1 LVPALRP
8 PAAAIILAG
17 FMGTGK
23 SAVAELLSRRWGLSS
38 ADTDAMI
45 EEQVGTSVAEIFAT
59 RGEPHFRDLETTVLR
74 QLATEDDLVVSTGG
88 GILLREQNVELLRQ
102 MGPIICLYASAETII
117 QRTAASDERPLLNR
131 PDAAAE
137 IRRLL
142 AERDE
147 AYRQADYHITTDE
160 LTPQQVTDAV
170 EETVRADPRG
180 LFLVPG
186 PVEIPVELGEDSYT
200 IHIGEGLLDAVG
212 TIVAPDQAGQRA
224 AVITDDNLEELYAS
238 VVARSLEEAGW
249 EVCSLAVPSG
259 EGSKTLATA
268 GQLCEQLAEAGLD
281 RGSAVFAVGGG
292 MVGDLAGFVAAVYMR
307 GLDFVQV
314 PTTLL
319 AQVDASVGGKVAV
332 DLPQAKNL
340 VGAFHQPRAVIIDTN
355 TLRTLPDKQ
364 LCSGLGEVIKHA
376 AIADEAMFGYLEE
389 NLGRLRE
396 GNAAS
401 LKYVLAR
408 NCQIKTEVVA
418 ADPYE
423 QGQRV
428 VLNFGHTIGHALER
442 AAPQWQLSH
451 GEAVAVGMVAESEI
465 AVQKGLSE
473 ASVAERLQQLTA
485 QAGLQ
490 PDLSEVDLQQARAA
504 MSVDKKV
511 RDRRLQLPVVPRV
524 GQVVLTDQ
532 IQLADLGAAL
542 EQLLA

>member
-1 LVPALRP
+1 LLPTLRP

-23 SAVAELLSRRWGLSS
+23 SVLAELLSQRLGLSS
-38 ADTDAMI
+38 VDTDAMI
-45 EEQVGTSVAEIFAT
+45 QEQAGTSVGEIFAT
-59 RGEPHFRDLETTVLR
+59 RGEPYFRDLETAVLC
-74 QLATEDDLVVSTGG
+74 QLATEDGLVISTGG
-88 GILLREQNVELLRQ
+88 GVLLREQNVELLRQ
-102 MGPIICLYASAETII
+102 MGPIICLHASAETIME
-117 QRTAASDERPLLNR
+117 RTAASDERPLLNR
-131 PDAAAE
+131 SDAADE

-147 AYRQADYHITTDE
+147 AYRQADYHITTDG
-160 LTPQQVTDAV
+160 LTPQQVMDAV
-170 EETVRADPRG
+170 EETVTGDARG
-180 LFLVPG
+180 LFLSPE

-200 IHIGEGLLDAVG
+200 IHIGAGLLDAVG
-212 TIVAPDQAGQRA
+212 TIVGPDEAGQQA
-224 AVITDDNLEELYAS
+224 AVITDDNLEKLYAP

-281 RGSAVFAVGGG
+281 RGSVVFAVGGG

-307 GLDFVQV
+307 GIRFIQV
-314 PTTLL
+314 PTSLL

-332 DLPQAKNL
+332 DLPRGKNL
-340 VGAFHQPRAVIIDTN
+340 VGAFHQPQAVIIDTN
-355 TLRTLPDKQ
+355 TLQTLEDRQ
-364 LCSGLGEVIKHA
+364 LRSGLGEVIKHA

-389 NLGRLRE
+389 NLGRLRK
-396 GNAAS
+396 GDAVS

-408 NCQIKTEVVA
+408 NCQIKAEVVA
-418 ADPYE
+418 ADPHE
-423 QGQRV
+423 QGRRA

-442 AAPQWQLSH
+442 AAPRWQLSH
-451 GEAVAVGMVAESEI
+451 GEAVAAGMVAESKVAAE
-465 AVQKGLSE
+465 KGLSD
-473 ASVAERLQQLTA
+473 ASVVQRLQQLTA
-485 QAGLQ
+485 QVGLQ

-511 RDRRLQLPVVPRV
+511 RGQRLRLPVVPRIGEV
-524 GQVVLTDQ
+524 TLTDQ
-532 IQLADLGAAL
+532 IRLADLRAAL

>member
-1 LVPALRP
+1 MAGGCRPWFLSFDRP
-8 PAAAIILAG
+8 P
-17 FMGTGK
+17 
-23 SAVAELLSRRWGLSS
+23 RRLFWPGLW
-38 ADTDAMI
+38 ARAK
-45 EEQVGTSVAEIFAT
+45 A
-59 RGEPHFRDLETTVLR
+59 HFRYLETTVLR
-74 QLATEDDLVVSTGG
+74 QLATEEGLVVSTGG

-102 MGPIICLYASAETII
+102 MGPIICLHASTETII
-117 QRTAASDERPLLNR
+117 RRTAASDERPLLNR

-147 AYRQADYHITTDE
+147 AYHQADYHITTDG
-160 LTPQQVTDAV
+160 LTPDAV
-170 EETVRADPRG
+170 EEAVRADPRG
-180 LFLVPG
+180 LFLAPG
-186 PVEIPVELGEDSYT
+186 PIEIPVELGEDSYT
-200 IHIGEGLLDAVG
+200 IHIGEGLLDAIG

-224 AVITDDNLEELYAS
+224 AVITDDNIEELYAS
-238 VVARSLEEAGW
+238 VVAGSLEEAGW

-259 EGSKTLATA
+259 EGSKTLAGA

-281 RGSAVFAVGGG
+281 RSSVVFAVGGG

-314 PTTLL
+314 PTSLL

-340 VGAFHQPRAVIIDTN
+340 VGAFYQPQAVIIDTN
-355 TLRTLPDKQ
+355 TLQTLPDKQ
-364 LCSGLGEVIKHA
+364 LRSGLGEVIKHA

-389 NLGRLRE
+389 NIGRLSE
-396 GNAAS
+396 GNAVS

-408 NCQIKTEVVA
+408 NCQIKAEVVA

-423 QGQRV
+423 QGRRA

-442 AAPQWQLSH
+442 AAPRWQLSH
-451 GEAVAVGMVAESEI
+451 GEAVAVGMIAESEV
-465 AVQKGLSE
+465 AAEKGLSE
-473 ASVAERLQQLTA
+473 VSVVQRLQQLIA

-490 PDLSEVDLQQARAA
+490 VDLSEVDLLQARAA

-511 RDRRLQLPVVPRV
+511 RGQRLRLPVVPRIGDV
-524 GQVVLTDQ
+524 TLTDQ

>member
-1 LVPALRP
+1 LLPTLRP

-23 SAVAELLSRRWGLSS
+23 SVLAELLSQRLGLSS
-38 ADTDAMI
+38 VDTDAMI
-45 EEQVGTSVAEIFAT
+45 EEQVGISVGEIFTT
-59 RGEPHFRDLETTVLR
+59 RGEPYFRDLETAVLR
-74 QLATEDDLVVSTGG
+74 QLATEDGLVISTGG
-88 GILLREQNVELLRQ
+88 GVLLREQNVELLRQ
-102 MGPIICLYASAETII
+102 MGPIICLHASAETIME
-117 QRTAASDERPLLNR
+117 RTAASDERPLLNR
-131 PDAAAE
+131 SDAADE

-147 AYRQADYHITTDE
+147 AYRQADYHITTDG
-160 LTPQQVTDAV
+160 LTPQQVMDAV
-170 EETVRADPRG
+170 EETVTGDARG
-180 LFLVPG
+180 LFLSPE

-200 IHIGEGLLDAVG
+200 IHIGAGLLDAVG
-212 TIVAPDQAGQRA
+212 TIVGPDEAGQQA
-224 AVITDDNLEELYAS
+224 AVITDDNLEKLYAP

-281 RGSAVFAVGGG
+281 RGSVVFAVGGG

-307 GLDFVQV
+307 GIRFIQV
-314 PTTLL
+314 PTSLL

-332 DLPQAKNL
+332 DLPRGKNL
-340 VGAFHQPRAVIIDTN
+340 VGAFHQPQAVIIDTN
-355 TLRTLPDKQ
+355 TLQTLEDRQ
-364 LCSGLGEVIKHA
+364 LRSGLGEVIKHA

-389 NLGRLRE
+389 NLGRLRK
-396 GNAAS
+396 GDAVS

-408 NCQIKTEVVA
+408 NCQIKAEVVA
-418 ADPYE
+418 ADPHE
-423 QGQRV
+423 QGRRA

-442 AAPQWQLSH
+442 AAPRWQLSH
-451 GEAVAVGMVAESEI
+451 GEAVAAGMVAESKVAAE
-465 AVQKGLSE
+465 KGLSD
-473 ASVAERLQQLTA
+473 ASVVQRLQQLTA
-485 QAGLQ
+485 QVGLQ

-511 RDRRLQLPVVPRV
+511 RGQRLRLPVVPRIGEV
-524 GQVVLTDQ
+524 TLTDQ
-532 IQLADLGAAL
+532 IRLADLRAAL

>member
-1 LVPALRP
+1 MLPTLRP

-23 SAVAELLSRRWGLSS
+23 SVLAELLSQRLGLSS
-38 ADTDAMI
+38 VDTDAMI
-45 EEQVGTSVAEIFAT
+45 QEQAGTSVGEIFAT
-59 RGEPHFRDLETTVLR
+59 RGEPYFRDLETAVLC
-74 QLATEDDLVVSTGG
+74 QLATEDGLVISTGG
-88 GILLREQNVELLRQ
+88 GVLLREQNVELLRQ
-102 MGPIICLYASAETII
+102 MGPIICLHASAETIME
-117 QRTAASDERPLLNR
+117 RTAASDERPLLNR
-131 PDAAAE
+131 SDAADE

-147 AYRQADYHITTDE
+147 AYRQADYHITTDG
-160 LTPQQVTDAV
+160 LTPQQVMDAV
-170 EETVRADPRG
+170 EETVTGDARG
-180 LFLVPG
+180 LFLSPE

-200 IHIGEGLLDAVG
+200 IHIGAGLLDAVG
-212 TIVAPDQAGQRA
+212 TIVGPDEAGQQA
-224 AVITDDNLEELYAS
+224 AVITDDNLEKLYAP

-281 RGSAVFAVGGG
+281 RGSVVFAVGGG

-307 GLDFVQV
+307 GIRFIQV
-314 PTTLL
+314 PTSLL

-332 DLPQAKNL
+332 DLPRGKNL
-340 VGAFHQPRAVIIDTN
+340 VGAFHQPQAVIIDTN
-355 TLRTLPDKQ
+355 TLQTLEDRQ
-364 LCSGLGEVIKHA
+364 LRSGLGEVIKHA

-389 NLGRLRE
+389 NLGRLRK
-396 GNAAS
+396 GDAVS

-408 NCQIKTEVVA
+408 NCQIKAEVVA
-418 ADPYE
+418 ADPHE
-423 QGQRV
+423 QGRRA

-442 AAPQWQLSH
+442 AAPRWQLSH
-451 GEAVAVGMVAESEI
+451 GEAVAAGMVAESKVAAE
-465 AVQKGLSE
+465 KGLSD
-473 ASVAERLQQLTA
+473 ASVVQRLQQLTA
-485 QAGLQ
+485 QVGLQ

-511 RDRRLQLPVVPRV
+511 RGQRLRLPVVPRIGEV
-524 GQVVLTDQ
+524 TLTDQ
-532 IQLADLGAAL
+532 IRLADLRAAL